1 MKICTVI
8 NVAVVVLLGGSSL
21 CKARLGE
28 NATQSEQRYGKA
40 TDGKA
45 SNSFPPVPSMDEKTY
60 HYQGWIIKA
69 AYLNGIIVAQ
79 RYSKKSNYPGGI
91 VLKGDEVRAILASE
105 AMGGEWKP
113 RLSANQIQT
122 HVHPSTWINSNGAV
136 ARLTGPPWFSLQVE
150 LPQVQAYRDALKDR
164 KEQQR
169 KESLPPF

>member
-40 TDGKA
+40 EDGKA

-79 RYSKKSNYPGGI
+79 RYSKRPGYEGGI
-91 VLKGDEVRAILASE
+91 ALRDDEIGTILQSEDQGGVWTPVLSPLIA
-105 AMGGEWKP
+105 
-113 RLSANQIQT
+113 
-122 HVHPSTWINSNGAV
+122 
-136 ARLTGPPWFSLQVE
+136 
-150 LPQVQAYRDALKDR
+150 
-164 KEQQR
+164 
-169 KESLPPF
+169 